1 MSRYVGDP
9 KVIDHWP
16 HPRFRANNGK
26 LHRHRANNVKSQLWS
41 HIAFHGS
48 IPLFHVL
55 LLLAT
60 QWLVRARSS
69 CWGGAV
75 WRPCNFTP
83 THSLTGPVGE
93 QFASCLGV
101 SVSRPGMHKLT
112 MEWVSPVGAVLT
124 AVSLP
129 ACPRHLYISSSLF
142 PLWVSLC
149 YPFHSLCYSTII
161 ILRCSAFSLYAL
173 PICLF
178 KYHQCPTLIFYCPLP
193 PKNTEIPDR
202 SV

>member
-1 MSRYVGDP
+1 
-9 KVIDHWP
+9 
-16 HPRFRANNGK
+16 
-26 LHRHRANNVKSQLWS
+26 
-41 HIAFHGS
+41 
-48 IPLFHVL
+48 
-55 LLLAT
+55 
-60 QWLVRARSS
+60 
-69 CWGGAV
+69 V

-83 THSLTGPVGE
+83 TYSLTGPVGE
-93 QFASCLGV
+93 QFASRL
-101 SVSRPGMHKLT
+101 PGMHKLT

-161 ILRCSAFSLYAL
+161 ILRSSAFSLYAL
-173 PICLF
+173 PLCLRMVIPLQISPVSHSHF
-178 KYHQCPTLIFYCPLP
+178 LDCPLS